1 MKGIIM
7 IASINPA
14 ALPALRIA
22 GALFLVVY
30 FLVGAYFFRHRRR
43 FFGRDPRVDNDI
55 PAVRHIRFEVIL
67 VPWLGL
73 TTLLVVL
80 WLSLW

>member
-1 MKGIIM
+1 M

-22 GALFLVVY
+22 GALFLGVY
-30 FLVGAYFFRHRRR
+30 FLVGAYIFRHRRR

-67 VPWLGL
+67 IPWLGL

-80 WLSLW
+80 WLNLWFN